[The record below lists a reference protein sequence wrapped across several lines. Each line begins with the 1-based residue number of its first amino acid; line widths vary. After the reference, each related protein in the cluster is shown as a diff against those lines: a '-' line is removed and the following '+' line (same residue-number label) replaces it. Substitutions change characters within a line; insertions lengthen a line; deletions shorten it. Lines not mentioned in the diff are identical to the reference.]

1 MWLISIE
8 DILARLKVD
17 SAYILW
23 EFNLAMDVF
32 LTLVAKL
39 IPLYLLIAL
48 GVVAVKLLNAQKE
61 TIGRLLIYT
70 ITPVV
75 VFYGTIKADLSF
87 ATLSLPLLFYVICCT
102 IAFIF
107 WKATSHVWKKEDN
120 THNILGFASGNT
132 NSGYFCL
139 PVALMLFGN
148 EALSP
153 AVLASLGF
161 ILYEN
166 TLGFYMVARS
176 HHSVRE
182 SLLKLAKL
190 PALYAFF
197 LGVILNFFNVEF
209 PATVTTIFDN
219 FKGAYSLL
227 GMMMIG
233 MGLASVTMQSVD
245 MKFMSLAFGAKFIV
259 WPLVI
264 LGVVHLDVVY
274 WHLYSD
280 LIHKIMILMATAPL
294 AANTVT
300 FATLFNVQPAK
311 TAVVVFASTM
321 AALVV
326 IPLAVSFL
334 M

>member
-1 MWLISIE
+1 MQ
-8 DILARLKVD
+8 
-17 SAYILW
+17 
-23 EFNLAMDVF
+23 VF

-39 IPLYLLIAL
+39 IPLYALIAL
-48 GVVAVKLLNAQKE
+48 GVFAVRVLKTEKD
-61 TIGRLLIYT
+61 TIGKLLIYT

-75 VFYGTIKADLSF
+75 VFYGTIKAELTL
-87 ATLSLPLLFYVICCT
+87 ATLSLPLLFYIVCC
-102 IAFIF
+102 IIGFIF
-107 WKATSHVWKKEDN
+107 WKATRKVWGENDN
-120 THNILGFASGNT
+120 THNILGFAAGNT

-153 AVLASLGF
+153 AILASLGF

-176 HHSVRE
+176 QHSVKD
-182 SLLKLAKL
+182 SLKKLARL

-197 LGVILNFFNVEF
+197 FGVLLNFSGFEL
-209 PATVTTIFDN
+209 PSTIAVFFET

-227 GMMMIG
+227 GMMIIG
-233 MGLASVTMQSVD
+233 MGLAHVTIQAVD
-245 MKFMSLAFGAKFIV
+245 KKFISLAFTSKFLV
-259 WPLVI
+259 WPAVI
-264 LGVVHLDVVY
+264 LSVIFLDKTY
-274 WHLYSD
+274 LHLYSD
-280 LIHKIMILMATAPL
+280 LIHKIMVLMSVAPL

-311 TAVVVFASTM
+311 TAVVVFLSTM
-321 AALVV
+321 LALVV
-326 IPLAVSFL
+326 IPLAVAFL